1 MTEPADPGD
10 HDRQRPVLTAR
21 TRIIMW
27 MIATTALGLLVLII
41 GVDRA
46 LQADIATKANQ
57 DIAQEIAEF
66 GQFVKEGRDPA
77 TAQPFASTRRTF
89 EVFLSRQQPGEGE
102 WVAGLIGPGSTPG
115 NTTGNTPGNTATRP
129 DTLVTTGAIG
139 ASIADYDPLDDPA
152 LMAAVASDRRSGV
165 HPTATGEVRW
175 GTVAVDSTG
184 DAGGRL
190 LVAIHTGPQV
200 ERAQATVRRI
210 SWIGVGTLALTTLA
224 SWLAAGQILR
234 PLRTMRTTA
243 AEISEKDLTRR
254 LPVHGN
260 DDIAAVA
267 RTFNGLLDRLEA
279 AFLTQ
284 QRFVDDAG
292 HELRTPI
299 TIVRGHLELMGDDP
313 QEREQTLALV
323 TTELDRMGRIVAD
336 MLLLAKAERPDYIRP
351 EPTNLADLTID
362 IDAKV
367 AALGDRQ
374 WVLGHVAEGVASVDA
389 ERVTQAVIQLAQ
401 NAVQHTHDGAQITLA
416 SRLVREDDG
425 GPAVWFTV
433 QDTGP
438 GVRPSEQDR
447 IFQRFAR
454 GSAQRSP
461 AGTRAGAGL
470 GLAIVAT
477 IAEGHG
483 GRTTLTS
490 QPGVGS
496 EFGLILPLPDL
507 TETVES
513 AEVP

>member
-1 MTEPADPGD
+1 MTTTSGMTEAASPGD

-46 LQADIATKANQ
+46 LRADIATKANQ

-66 GQFVKEGRDPA
+66 GQFVKEGRDPT
-77 TAQPFASTRRTF
+77 TARPFASTRRTF

-102 WVAGLIGPGSTPG
+102 WVAGLVGSG
-115 NTTGNTPGNTATRP
+115 NSTAGT

-139 ASIADYDPLDDPA
+139 ASIADYDPLDDPV

-165 HPTATGEVRW
+165 HATPTGDVRW
-175 GTVAVDSTG
+175 GTVEIDSTG

-200 ERAQATVRRI
+200 ERAQATVGRI
-210 SWIGVGTLALTTLA
+210 SWIGVGTLALTTLV

-243 AEISEKDLTRR
+243 ADISEKDLTRR
-254 LPVHGN
+254 LPVHGT
-260 DDIAAVA
+260 DDIAALA
-267 RTFNGLLDRLEA
+267 RTFNGLLDRLEE

-351 EPTNLADLTID
+351 ERTNLADLTID

-374 WVLGHVAEGVASVDA
+374 WVLGHVAEGVASIDA

-433 QDTGP
+433 RDTGP